1 MERLLRL
8 FVVVPKS
15 MSEHDIVDEFKQFG
29 EIDYVSVVKDRET
42 KESKG
47 YAFVKFTK

>member
-15 MSEHDIVDEFKQFG
+15 MTEQDITNEFKQFG
-29 EIDYVSVVKDRET
+29 EIDYVSIVRDRET

-47 YAFVKFTK
+47 YAFVKYAK